1 MKVDRIKP
9 FELPDP
15 PEFSDSEIDSCRK
28 NSDFLP
34 IFFEIQKKTLE
45 LTITCAQLRPE
56 SEGIRDLPRI
66 HFAILVGLLN
76 RCCRLSLAVNNL
88 GHAGLFG
95 ETTRLLMR
103 CIIEASVKVRWLIQ
117 KDSYEPFH
125 RLICD
130 GLKTELKFKKE
141 IQKKISMRLG
151 VMLPIEKRL
160 LSFSQRFFDVGSV
173 SDDEVDRSK
182 KLPDF
187 ASMCR
192 ELRLGDLFYLTTYKI
207 NSHSIHGSWPDLC
220 TYYLKCD
227 ENGLFYVEDHNAHVS
242 ENEVLYT
249 CLFVLKA
256 VSDFIEYVIIEE
268 SEREK
273 ALETLELHILNIR
286 KFHMILC
293 ERDQ

>member
-1 MKVDRIKP
+1 MNLHKIKP
-9 FELPDP
+9 FELPDA
-15 PEFSDSEIDSCRK
+15 PEFSDAEIDSCRE
-28 NSDFLP
+28 NSNFLP
-34 IFFEIQKKTLE
+34 IFFKIQKKTVE

-56 SEGIRDLPRI
+56 SLGIRDLPRN

-103 CIIEASVKVRWLIQ
+103 CIIEASVKVRWLIH
-117 KDSYEPFH
+117 KDSNESFI
-125 RLICD
+125 RFICD
-130 GLKTELKFKKE
+130 GLKAELKLKKE
-141 IQKKISMRLG
+141 IQKNISMRSG
-151 VMLPIEKRL
+151 VVLPIEKRL
-160 LSFSQRFFDVGSV
+160 EAFSQRFFDIASV
-173 SDDEVDRSK
+173 SDDEVVQSR
-182 KLPDF
+182 KLPDL

-192 ELRLGDLFYLTTYKI
+192 ELSLRDLFYLTVYQVG
-207 NSHSIHGSWPDLC
+207 SHSIHGSWPDLC
-220 TYYLKCD
+220 TYYLKFN
-227 ENGLFYVEDHNAHVS
+227 ENGPFHVQDHNAHIS

-256 VSDFIEYVIIEE
+256 VSDFVEYIIVEE

-273 ALETLELHILNIR
+273 ALQALEPHISNIS
-286 KFHMILC
+286 KFHKVLC